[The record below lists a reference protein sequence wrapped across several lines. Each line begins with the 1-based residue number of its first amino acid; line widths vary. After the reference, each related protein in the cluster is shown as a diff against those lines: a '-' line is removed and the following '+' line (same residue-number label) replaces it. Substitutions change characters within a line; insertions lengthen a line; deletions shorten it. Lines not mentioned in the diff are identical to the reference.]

1 MVGENRQQNLR
12 KALQSIVLKAE
23 QASRSNRQESVIIP
37 HEAMSVTTYSEV
49 GWHHD
54 QKLSSLSY
62 GIRMGVGSFFCI
74 YRIENRSVHMF
85 KVLVSDPISDQ
96 GIQLL
101 YDASDVEVVKQSGL
115 SEDELVAIIG
125 EFDALLVR
133 SQTRVTE
140 KIMDAATRLKVIG
153 RAGVGVDNI
162 DLEAATKRGI
172 VVINA
177 PDGNTIAT
185 CEHTFAMMMSVAR
198 SIPQAYKKT
207 VDGVWDRKTFVGVEL
222 RNKTLG
228 IVGMGR
234 IGTEVAKRAKVFGM
248 EVIGYDPFL
257 TEERAEKI
265 GVQLMTVNEIAA
277 RADFITVHTP
287 LTKETRHIIGPDQFA
302 LMKPGIRIINCARGG
317 IIDELALVE
326 AVNQGIVAGAAFDVF
341 TQEPPE
347 ADHPFLN
354 NPKIIVTPH
363 LGASTIEAQENVA
376 IDVSDEVLHILRDE
390 PFKNAVNMPSVPAS
404 VLSKVQPYFDLGE
417 KIGRILGQITQG
429 AVQEIVIGYSSSLI
443 DVDTSPITRHIVKGV
458 LTDRLE
464 GVNIVNAM
472 HLANTREVNIVV
484 QKSSTQTAFTNLITV
499 TLKTKQETKKLAGTL
514 VAEYG
519 QRIVRIDGYSV
530 DFAPQGNVLL
540 VSHNDKP
547 GMIGRVG
554 TLLGNKDINIA
565 TMHVG
570 RQMIGGAA
578 IMVLTID
585 KSADI
590 DVVTELEKL
599 AEIVAVREL
608 SL

>member
-1 MVGENRQQNLR
+1 
-12 KALQSIVLKAE
+12 
-23 QASRSNRQESVIIP
+23 
-37 HEAMSVTTYSEV
+37 
-49 GWHHD
+49 
-54 QKLSSLSY
+54 
-62 GIRMGVGSFFCI
+62 
-74 YRIENRSVHMF
+74 MF

-96 GIQLL
+96 GIQML
-101 YDASDVEVVKQSGL
+101 YDAGDVEVVKQTGL
-115 SEDELVAIIG
+115 SEEELISIIG
-125 EFDALLVR
+125 DFDALLVR
-133 SQTRVTE
+133 SQTKVTE
-140 KIMDAATRLKVIG
+140 KIMNAAGKLKVIG

-185 CEHTFAMMMSVAR
+185 CEHTFAMIMAVAR

-207 VDGVWDRKTFVGVEL
+207 VSGEWDRKTFVGVEL

-228 IVGMGR
+228 IIGMGR

-265 GVQLMTVNEIAA
+265 GVKLKTVNEIAA
-277 RADFITVHTP
+277 EADFITVHTP
-287 LTKETRHIIGPDQFA
+287 LTKETHHIISTEQFT
-302 LMKPGIRIINCARGG
+302 LMKQGVRIVNCARGG
-317 IIDELALVE
+317 IIDEAALTE
-326 AVNQGIVAGAAFDVF
+326 AINNGIVAGAAFDVF
-341 TQEPPE
+341 EDEPPQ

-354 NPKIIVTPH
+354 NPKVIVTPH
-363 LGASTIEAQENVA
+363 LGASTVEAQENVA
-376 IDVSDEVLHILRDE
+376 IDVSEEVLHILRDE
-390 PFKNAVNMPSVPAS
+390 PFKNAVNMPSVPAN
-404 VLSKVQPYFDLGE
+404 VLNKVQPYFELGE

-429 AVQEIVIGYSSSLI
+429 AVQEIIIGFSNGLI
-443 DVDTSPITRHIVKGV
+443 DVDTSPITRQIVKGV

-472 HLANTREVNIVV
+472 HLAKTREINVIV
-484 QKSSTQTAFTNLITV
+484 QKSSSSTSFTNLLTV
-499 TLKTKQETKKLAGTL
+499 TLKTKQESRTLAGTL

-519 QRIVRIDGYSV
+519 ARIVRVDGYSV
-530 DFAPQGNVLL
+530 DFAPTGHVLL

-554 TLLGNKDINIA
+554 TLLGNQNINIA

-578 IMVLTID
+578 VMVLTID
-585 KSADI
+585 KPVDI
-590 DVVTELEKL
+590 EVIRELEKL
-599 AEIVAVREL
+599 PEIVGVKEL